1 MLHNNKRLDELKDM
15 IFKNNKKFNTCCFTG
30 HRPQS
35 LSFKLNEENVGC
47 IKIKEKLRK
56 IIIQLIEN
64 YNVTHFISG
73 VALGVDQYAAEIIL
87 ELKQHYP
94 HITLECAIPCETQA
108 IKWTEAQRNRYF
120 YILENC
126 DKETLLQFQY
136 TNNCMQKRNEYMV
149 KNSNYIIAVWNEK
162 PSGTGKTVA
171 LAKSLNKY
179 IYIINPITFET
190 TTNFQIM

>member
-15 IFKNNKKFNTCCFTG
+15 IFKNDKKFNTCCFTG
-30 HRPQS
+30 HRPQN
-35 LSFKLNEENVGC
+35 LPFKFNEENAGC
-47 IKIKEKLRK
+47 IKIKENLRK

-64 YNVTHFISG
+64 HNVTHFISG
-73 VALGVDQYAAEIIL
+73 VALGVDQYAAEIVL
-87 ELKQHYP
+87 ELIQHYP
-94 HITLECAIPCETQA
+94 HIILECAIPCETQA
-108 IKWTEAQRNRYF
+108 ISWSEAQRNRYF
-120 YILENC
+120 YIIEHC

-149 KNSNYIIAVWNEK
+149 KNSNYIIAVWNGK

-179 IYIINPITFET
+179 IFIINPITFEI
-190 TTNFQIM
+190 TTNFQVP